1 MNRLLM
7 TTEPLVEALRN
18 TYKFT
23 MLLFN
28 MRISAK
34 GRYALAVMV
43 RMAENYGNGEYIAVA
58 NISKNL
64 GISKIYLEQIFSLL
78 KKSGLLNSVKGTRGG
93 YHFARRPKQI
103 TVADILSAVETS
115 LFEETKD
122 MTSDKAI
129 EIDKSIRLLVFDTLD
144 KKIKETLEG
153 ITLEALVLDTEK
165 HKATDKNM
173 FYI

>member
-1 MNRLLM
+1 
-7 TTEPLVEALRN
+7 
-18 TYKFT
+18 
-23 MLLFN
+23 

-43 RMAENYGNGEYIAVA
+43 RMAENYGNGEYIAVV
-58 NISKNL
+58 NVSKNL

-103 TVADILSAVETS
+103 TAADILSAVEVS
-115 LFEETKD
+115 LFEETKG
-122 MTSDKAI
+122 TASDKAV
-129 EIDKSIRLLVFDTLD
+129 EIDKAIRLMVFDELD
-144 KKIKETLEG
+144 KKIKDTLES
-153 ITLEALVLDTEK
+153 ISLEALVSEAEK
-165 HKATDKNM
+165 HKADDKNM

>member
-1 MNRLLM
+1 
-7 TTEPLVEALRN
+7 
-18 TYKFT
+18 
-23 MLLFN
+23 

-43 RMAENYGNGEYIAVA
+43 QMAENYGYGDPIAVV

-78 KKSGLLNSVKGTRGG
+78 KKHGLLNSVKGTQGG
-93 YHFARRPKQI
+93 YHLARRPKLI
-103 TVADILSAVETS
+103 TAADILSSVEVS
-115 LFEETKD
+115 LFEESKGSV
-122 MTSDKAI
+122 SDKAP
-129 EIDKSIRLLVFDTLD
+129 EIDKSVRLLVFDELD

-153 ITLEALVLDTEK
+153 ITLEALVSEAEK
-165 HKATDKNM
+165 HKADGKDM

>member
-1 MNRLLM
+1 
-7 TTEPLVEALRN
+7 
-18 TYKFT
+18 
-23 MLLFN
+23 MLLYN

-43 RMAENYGNGEYIAVA
+43 QMAEHYGSGEYIAVV

-78 KKSGLLNSVKGTRGG
+78 KKSGLLNSVKGTQGG
-93 YHFARRPKQI
+93 YHLARRPKLI
-103 TVADILSAVETS
+103 TAADILSAVEVS
-115 LFEETKD
+115 LFEETKGSV
-122 MTSDKAI
+122 SDKAL
-129 EIDKSIRLLVFDTLD
+129 EIDKSIHILVFDELD

-153 ITLEALVLDTEK
+153 ITLEALVSEAEK
-165 HKATDKNM
+165 YKAYDKNM

>member
-1 MNRLLM
+1 
-7 TTEPLVEALRN
+7 
-18 TYKFT
+18 
-23 MLLFN
+23 

-43 RMAENYGNGEYIAVA
+43 RMAENYGNGEYIAVV

-78 KKSGLLNSVKGTRGG
+78 KKNGLLNSAKGTRGG
-93 YHFARRPKQI
+93 YHFARRPKLI
-103 TVADILSAVETS
+103 TAADILSAVDVS

-122 MTSDKAI
+122 TASDKAV
-129 EIDKSIRLLVFDTLD
+129 EIDKSIRLLVFDELD
-144 KKIKETLEG
+144 KKVKETLEG
-153 ITLEALVLDTEK
+153 ITLETLVSEAEK
-165 HKATDKNM
+165 HKADDKNM